1 MKKNKELIN
10 YIKKRDNP
18 KDKNYSKIIPNIKSC
33 IVFIYKKECSLIDKI
48 KIYSKKLKRPSNKDE
63 FQNNNIIQK
72 DKRRDSIKTN
82 FILDINEIEKVR
94 TEKKIDIDR
103 IYTSNINE
111 QGKVFQLKKI

>member
-1 MKKNKELIN
+1 MFIN
-10 YIKKRDNP
+10 R
-18 KDKNYSKIIPNIKSC
+18 
-33 IVFIYKKECSLIDKI
+33 VI

-111 QGKVFQLKKI
+111 QGKVFQLKKIYIINFRDIMYISHLEDT